1 MMADPKALRL
11 IRVVQELS
19 MAKDVDRVAEIVR
32 SAARELTGAD
42 GATFVLRDGQ
52 QCFYRDEDAA
62 PVEGPAFP
70 PEHVH
75 QWVGYAQSSRHGD
88 CRYLRRLAHSP

>member
-32 SAARELTGAD
+32 SAAA
-42 GATFVLRDGQ
+42 
-52 QCFYRDEDAA
+52 
-62 PVEGPAFP
+62 
-70 PEHVH
+70 
-75 QWVGYAQSSRHGD
+75 S
-88 CRYLRRLAHSP
+88 